1 MQYINLVLAAT
12 ASDKIAQ
19 MRPALTVL
27 FVIFGL
33 LAFVCIVLTA
43 LALKSKKTISGGA
56 KLRLGM
62 LYITTIIVLICTLA
76 CRASYVSAKQQ
87 LSDNPPETSAQHT
100 TASTQTNATTVETTE
115 APTEATVPEPT
126 YEAEHVKD
134 SDPKN
139 WKIKW
144 DIIANNEIVK
154 KYQRPESITFGKDNE
169 YTQMQ
174 GIITFRGNNYRNSPT
189 YGTAEVVNKTL
200 SEKWNSNIGSL
211 NGWPGSGW
219 TGQPLIVRWDEET
232 KAIMNLKESKKE
244 KENLVEVIYAT
255 LDGYVYFYDL
265 DDGSYTRDP
274 FFVGMNFKGAGA
286 LDPRGYPLMYV
297 GSGDYYSG
305 KTPRM
310 YILDLINCKVIYE
323 QSGSDSYTLRKDW
336 TAFDSSPLVD
346 AETDTLIWPG
356 ENGILYT
363 MKLNTKYNPEDGKI
377 SVKPEQT
384 VKIRYSTSRSGSGS
398 YWLGFEP
405 SCAIVGRYLYIS
417 ENGGMFFCIDLDT
430 MKLVWAQDTRD
441 DSNSTPVFQ
450 WDESGE
456 TGYIYTAPSLH
467 WTARNDTGKTVI
479 YKLNAKTGEI
489 VWQKPYDCYTVS
501 GVSGGVQATGLLG
514 KEGTDMENLIIYPIA
529 RTPNSW
535 EGVLVAFDT
544 ETGEV
549 VWEHSMANYAWSSP
563 AGVYTEDGKGYVV
576 ICDSAGKMA
585 FLDGKTGE
593 ELSSI
598 SLGSNIEAS
607 PAVFENTIVVGTRGQ
622 KIYGVEVN

>member
-1 MQYINLVLAAT
+1 MQYLNLILT
-12 ASDKIAQ
+12 AITNNRIAL
-19 MRPALTVL
+19 MRPALTALSIILGALVL
-27 FVIFGL
+27 VSVL
-33 LAFVCIVLTA
+33 LTVLAF
-43 LALKSKKTISGGA
+43 KSKKSISSSA
-56 KLRLGM
+56 KFRLGM
-62 LYITTIIVLICTLA
+62 LYVTTVVVLICTFV
-76 CRASYVSAKQQ
+76 CIRSYNFAQDS
-87 LSDNPPETSAQHT
+87 LSNVPPETNEQT
-100 TASTQTNATTVETTE
+100 TEADAETTE
-115 APTEATVPEPT
+115 GTTEATTEATIPEPT
-126 YEAEHVKD
+126 YEAEKVEK
-134 SDPKN
+134 SDPQN

-154 KYQRPESITFGKDNE
+154 KYQRPEPITFGKAEE
-169 YTQMQ
+169 YTKIE

-200 SEKWNSNIGSL
+200 SEKWNANIGSL

-219 TGQPLIVRWDEET
+219 TGQPLIVRWDNET
-232 KAIMNLKESKKE
+232 KAIMNLKESKKD

-274 FFVGMNFKGAGA
+274 LFVGMNFKGAGA

-310 YILDLINCKVIYE
+310 YIIDLINCKVLYE

-363 MKLNTKYNPEDGKI
+363 MKLNTKYSLEEGKI

-405 SCAIVGRYLYIS
+405 SCAIVGRYLYVS

-450 WDESGE
+450 WDKGGE

-467 WTARNDTGKTVI
+467 WTAKNDTGKTVI

-501 GVSGGVQATGLLG
+501 GVSGGVQATPLLG
-514 KEGTDMENLIIYPIA
+514 KEGSDIENLIIYPIA

-607 PAVFENTIVVGTRGQ
+607 PAVFEDTIVVGTRGQ
-622 KIYGVEVN
+622 KIYGIEVN